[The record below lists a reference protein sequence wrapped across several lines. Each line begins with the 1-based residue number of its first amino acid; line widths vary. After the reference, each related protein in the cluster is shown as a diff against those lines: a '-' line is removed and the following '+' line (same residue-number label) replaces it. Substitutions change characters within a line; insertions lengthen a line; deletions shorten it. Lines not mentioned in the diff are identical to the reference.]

1 MVPEVFQPRFQP
13 GALADLRARLTAT
26 RWPDVIGPDDW
37 TFGVPQGWLRD
48 MCRWW
53 ADEWDP
59 AAVAADM
66 ERFDHYRVEID
77 GVPLHFVH
85 APSERADAVPLI
97 LTHGW
102 PWTFWDYREL
112 IEPLREHFHVVVPS
126 LPGFGFSVPLRRPG
140 VDVSVVAEL
149 WVKLMVDVLGYERFA
164 AHGGDWGA
172 LVTGHLG
179 HAHAGHLYGV
189 HLTLPVIPGVNRRS
203 VVAASW
209 ADDEQWML
217 ARMAEAEPLIRAH
230 VAVHTCDPQ
239 TLAYAMADSPAG
251 TAAWIWERRRNWSDC
266 EASGGDVEAIFDRT
280 HLCTTAALYWLTGA
294 FASSVRLYAEHFR
307 SPWPLAHDRMPVI
320 EAPTAMVISP
330 KELVFLPRSVVAS
343 HADLRRWTVL
353 DRGGHFAAPE
363 NPAAIVADLR
373 AFFLDDLA

>member
-1 MVPEVFQPRFQP
+1 MRPDPFVPAFDPSAVD
-13 GALADLRARLTAT
+13 DLRRRLGAT
-26 RWPDVIGPDDW
+26 RWPDVIGDDDW

-53 ADEWDP
+53 AQEWDP
-59 AAVAADM
+59 VEASADM
-66 ERFDHYRVEID
+66 ARFEHFKVTID
-77 GVPLHFVH
+77 DVPIHFIH
-85 APSERADAVPLI
+85 ARSASPNAVPLI

-112 IEPLREHFHVVVPS
+112 IEPLTADFHVVVPS
-126 LPGFGFSVPLRRPG
+126 VPGFGFSVPLRRPG
-140 VDVSVVAEL
+140 VDVAVIAGL

-172 LVTGHLG
+172 LITAHLG
-179 HAHAGHLYGV
+179 HAHADHLHGV
-189 HLTLPVIPGVNRRS
+189 HMTLPVVPGVNRRA
-203 VVAASW
+203 VTAESW
-209 ADDEQWML
+209 ADDERWMV

-266 EASGGDVEAIFDRT
+266 GGDVESIFDRR

-307 SPWPLAHDRMPVI
+307 SAWPLAHTRVPVI
-320 EAPTAMVISP
+320 EAPTAMVVSP
-330 KELVFLPRSVVAS
+330 KELVFLPRSVVAAN
-343 HADLRRWTVL
+343 ADLRRWTVL

-363 NPAAIVADLR
+363 NPEAIVADLR
-373 AFFLDDLA
+373 AFFLDV